1 MSECLHTH
9 LLYDVTSFFEQNF
22 IQSECCW
29 FSSEH
34 IQLESRES
42 QNCVGSMVVV
52 STASVV
58 DETSTVVLVV
68 EVVVEVVVDAVV
80 VVVVVVLVVVV
91 LVVVGQAS
99 WLSNF
104 H

>member
-1 MSECLHTH
+1 
-9 LLYDVTSFFEQNF
+9 
-22 IQSECCW
+22 
-29 FSSEH
+29 
-34 IQLESRES
+34 
-42 QNCVGSMVVV
+42 MVVV

-58 DETSTVVLVV
+58 DETSTIVLVVELVV
-68 EVVVEVVVDAVV
+68 EVVVAVV
-80 VVVVVVLVVVV
+80 VVVIVLVVVV